1 MDYRYII
8 YKNNIELIQTGVAEP
23 MLTSMK
29 IRESICKIALTMLGA
44 KITRMLFPRMIFH
57 LIG

>member
-44 KITRMLFPRMIFH
+44 KITRMLFPV
-57 LIG
+57 